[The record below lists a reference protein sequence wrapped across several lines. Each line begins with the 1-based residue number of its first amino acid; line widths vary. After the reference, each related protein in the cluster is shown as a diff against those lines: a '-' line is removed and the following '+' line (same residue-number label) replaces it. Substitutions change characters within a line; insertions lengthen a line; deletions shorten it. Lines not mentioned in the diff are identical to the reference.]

1 MNGLIN
7 LLLLIATIGKKT
19 SAVLNHSH
27 GLGSVNKVVP
37 LSTFTNFTPDKDETS
52 GVTRS
57 TGRGSE

>member
-7 LLLLIATIGKKT
+7 LLLLIATIGKT